1 MGVSTMYLVRFEFGK
16 NEEEEVY
23 FFKELEDSSLPP
35 GSGGLYRVEGTK
47 NRLIRSLRLR
57 EQAEEFIRLM
67 GGIVIEQIE
76 V

>member
-1 MGVSTMYLVRFEFGK
+1 MSTMYLVRFEFGK

>member
-1 MGVSTMYLVRFEFGK
+1 VSTMYLVRFEFGK
-16 NEEEEVY
+16 NEEEVY